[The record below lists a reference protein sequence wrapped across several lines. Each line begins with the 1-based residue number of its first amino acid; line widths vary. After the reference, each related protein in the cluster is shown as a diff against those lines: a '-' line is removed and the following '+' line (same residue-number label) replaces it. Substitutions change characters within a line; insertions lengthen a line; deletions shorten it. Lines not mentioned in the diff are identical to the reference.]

1 MKGDFFMSKMKLLP
15 MMEASVFAALAV
27 ILDLLPSIRLSPAIS
42 ISFAMVPIFIVA
54 FRWGLRVGLVSG
66 FLWGLLQVV
75 LGDIYFLTPLQFAIE
90 YFVAFTFVGFAG
102 LLYRPIQKTLQ
113 TGDRKKLLAWV
124 ITGIVVGS
132 IARYFWHFVAGF
144 IFWGESAP
152 EGQSAVMYS
161 FIANG
166 TTVLGA
172 IIFCSIVLV
181 LLAGSLPRLL
191 KTNDTA
197 LNVDRKA
204 S

>member
-1 MKGDFFMSKMKLLP
+1 MSKMKLIP
-15 MMEASVFAALAV
+15 MIEAAVFAALAV

-75 LGDIYFLTPLQFAIE
+75 MGDVWFLTPLQFAIE

-102 LLYRPIQKTLQ
+102 LLYRPVQQSLRN
-113 TGDRKKLLAWV
+113 GDRKKLLAWV
-124 ITGIVVGS
+124 ITGIVIGS

-152 EGQSAVMYS
+152 EGQSAVLYS
-161 FIANG
+161 FIVNG

-172 IIFCSIVLV
+172 IILCSIVLA

-191 KTNDTA
+191 KTNNTA
-197 LNVDRKA
+197 LNIDRKA

>member
-1 MKGDFFMSKMKLLP
+1 MI
-15 MMEASVFAALAV
+15 EAAVFAALAV

-42 ISFAMVPIFIVA
+42 ISFAMVPVFIVA
-54 FRWGLRVGLVSG
+54 FRWGLRAGLISG

-102 LLYRPIQKTLQ
+102 LLYRPIQTSLKN
-113 TGDRKKLLAWV
+113 GNRKQLLMWAILGV
-124 ITGIVVGS
+124 IAGS
-132 IARYFWHFVAGF
+132 LARYFWHFVAGF
-144 IFWGESAP
+144 IFWGEYAP

-161 FIANG
+161 LIANG

-172 IIFCSIVLV
+172 IAFCSIVIA

-191 KTNDTA
+191 KTNQAAWTA
-197 LNVDRKA
+197 DNRKA

>member
-1 MKGDFFMSKMKLLP
+1 MSKMKLTP
-15 MMEASVFAALAV
+15 MIEASVFAALAV

-54 FRWGLRVGLVSG
+54 FRWGLRVGLISG

-75 LGDIYFLTPLQFAIE
+75 LGDVWFLTPLQFAIE
-90 YFVAFTFVGFAG
+90 YFVAFAFVGFAG
-102 LLYRPIQKTLQ
+102 LLYRPIQKSLQ
-113 TGDRKKLLAWV
+113 NGDRKQLLGWV
-124 ITGIVVGS
+124 ITGIIVGS

-172 IIFCSIVLV
+172 IIFCSIVLA

-191 KTNDTA
+191 TTGSTA
-197 LNVDRKA
+197 WNEDRKA

>member
-1 MKGDFFMSKMKLLP
+1 MSKMKLIP
-15 MMEASVFAALAV
+15 MVEASVFAALAV
-27 ILDLLPSIRLSPAIS
+27 ILDLLPSIKLSPAIS

-75 LGDIYFLTPLQFAIE
+75 LGDVWFLTPLQFVIE
-90 YFVAFTFVGFAG
+90 YFIAFAFVGFAG
-102 LLYRPIQKTLQ
+102 LLYRPIQKSLKN
-113 TGDRKKLLAWV
+113 GDRKRMLLWV
-124 ITGIVVGS
+124 ITGIIVGS

-144 IFWGESAP
+144 IFWGEDAP

-161 FIANG
+161 LIANG
-166 TTVLGA
+166 TTVVGA
-172 IIFCSIVLV
+172 IIFCSIVLA

-191 KTNDTA
+191 KTDYTA
-197 LNVDRKA
+197 LEIDRKA

>member
-1 MKGDFFMSKMKLLP
+1 MSKMRLTP
-15 MMEASVFAALAV
+15 MIEAAVFAALAV

-42 ISFAMVPIFIVA
+42 ISFAMVPVFIVA
-54 FRWGLRVGLVSG
+54 FRWGLRAGLISG

-75 LGDIYFLTPLQFAIE
+75 LGDIYFLTPLQFFIE

-102 LLYRPIQKTLQ
+102 LLYRPIQASLKN
-113 TGDRKKLLAWV
+113 GDRKKLLMWAIAGV
-124 ITGIVVGS
+124 IIGS
-132 IARYFWHFVAGF
+132 LARYFWHFVAGF
-144 IFWGESAP
+144 IFWGEYAP

-161 FIANG
+161 LIANG

-172 IIFCSIVLV
+172 IAFCSIVIA

-191 KTNDTA
+191 KTNQTA
-197 LNVDRKA
+197 WNVDNRKA

>member
-1 MKGDFFMSKMKLLP
+1 MSKMRLTP
-15 MMEASVFAALAV
+15 MIEAAVFAALAV

-42 ISFAMVPIFIVA
+42 ISFAMVPVFIVA
-54 FRWGLRVGLVSG
+54 FRWGLRAGLISG

-102 LLYRPIQKTLQ
+102 LLYRPIQTSLKN
-113 TGDRKKLLAWV
+113 GNRKQLLMWAILGV
-124 ITGIVVGS
+124 IAGS
-132 IARYFWHFVAGF
+132 LARYFWHFVAGF
-144 IFWGESAP
+144 IFWGEYAP

-161 FIANG
+161 LIANG

-172 IIFCSIVLV
+172 IAFCSIVIA

-191 KTNDTA
+191 KTNQAAWTA
-197 LNVDRKA
+197 DNRKA

>member
-1 MKGDFFMSKMKLLP
+1 MSKMRLTP
-15 MMEASVFAALAV
+15 MIEAAVFAALAV

-42 ISFAMVPIFIVA
+42 ISFAMVPVFIVA
-54 FRWGLRVGLVSG
+54 FRWGLRAGLISG

-102 LLYRPIQKTLQ
+102 LLYRPIQTSLKN
-113 TGDRKKLLAWV
+113 GNRKQLLMWAIIGV
-124 ITGIVVGS
+124 TAGS
-132 IARYFWHFVAGF
+132 LARYFWHFVAGF
-144 IFWGESAP
+144 IFWGEYAP

-161 FIANG
+161 LIANG

-172 IIFCSIVLV
+172 IAFCSIVIA

-191 KTNDTA
+191 KTNQPA
-197 LNVDRKA
+197 WNADRKA

>member
-1 MKGDFFMSKMKLLP
+1 MSKMKLIP
-15 MMEASVFAALAV
+15 MVEASIFAALAV
-27 ILDLLPSIRLSPAIS
+27 ILDLLPSIKLSPAIS

-66 FLWGLLQVV
+66 FLWGLLQVL
-75 LGDIYFLTPLQFAIE
+75 LGDVWFLTPLQFFIE

-102 LLYRPIQKTLQ
+102 LLYRPIQQSLKNR
-113 TGDRKKLLAWV
+113 DRKRLLLWV
-124 ITGIVVGS
+124 LSGIIIGS

-144 IFWGESAP
+144 IFWGQDAP

-161 FIANG
+161 LIANG
-166 TTVLGA
+166 TTVIGA
-172 IIFCSIVLV
+172 IIFCSIVLI

-191 KTNDTA
+191 KTDYTA
-197 LNVDRKA
+197 LDVDRKA